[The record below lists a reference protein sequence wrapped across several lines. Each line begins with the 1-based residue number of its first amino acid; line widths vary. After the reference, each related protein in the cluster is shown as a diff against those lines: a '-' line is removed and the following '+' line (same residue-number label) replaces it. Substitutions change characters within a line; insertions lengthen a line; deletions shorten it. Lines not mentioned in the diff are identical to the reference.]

1 MPRTG
6 KIRKRL
12 VKPDSVYENRL
23 VTKIINKVMKDGKK
37 SIAQK
42 HVYKTLDILKEKT
55 KEDPLIFLRQ
65 AIDNAKPSMEVRSR
79 RVGGAAYQVPMPVKG
94 DRREALA
101 ISWIIN
107 AARSRPNS
115 QYHHFYDKLAAELL
129 DAHKSQGGAIEK
141 KTQAHKVA
149 ESNKAFAH
157 FRW

>member
-6 KIRKRL
+6 KIKKRL
-12 VKPDSVYENRL
+12 VKPDSVYQSRL
-23 VTKIINKVMKDGKK
+23 VTKVINKVMKDGKK

-42 HVYKTLDILKEKT
+42 HIYKTLDILKEKT
-55 KEDPLIFLRQ
+55 KEDPLIILRQ
-65 AIDNAKPSMEVRSR
+65 AIDNVRPSMEVRSR

-94 DRREALA
+94 DRRESLG
-101 ISWIIN
+101 IRWIIN
-107 AARSRPNS
+107 AARSRSNS

-129 DAHKSQGGAIEK
+129 DAHQNQGGAIEK